1 MQRIIPNFLVGG
13 PPKCAST
20 SLNFYLKQH
29 PEIYMSPVKQTK
41 FFSLDYD
48 QGTDFY
54 LQQYFANVAAEKM
67 AGEATPTYFLLPFVI
82 ERIKKFNPDMKLIFC
97 LRNPVE
103 RAYSGWSMRIN
114 NGTEDLP
121 FKEALEANARQRA
134 DHPFT
139 GEQGAKE
146 WFADQKRN
154 DRKDDAGFRTYIE
167 GSMYAYNLKN
177 YYQHFDKSQIKI
189 IFLDQLQKDLHGTL
203 RTLFEFLGVQPD
215 FQVPNTEQ
223 KNTYKKSKIKFLDPI
238 LGKNK
243 KLSKLLSRIMP
254 KSFKKTIRDK
264 MYVEGS
270 KKKLMPEERIFAWQY
285 FKDEVNELEQ
295 LLNIDLSHWKV
306 N

>member
-1 MQRIIPNFLVGG
+1 
-13 PPKCAST
+13 
-20 SLNFYLKQH
+20 
-29 PEIYMSPVKQTK
+29 MSPVKQTK

-48 QGTDFY
+48 QGIDFY
-54 LQQYFANVAAEKM
+54 LKNYFSNVANEKM
-67 AGEATPTYFLLPFVI
+67 VGEATPTYFLLPFVI

-121 FKEALEANARQRA
+121 FKEALEANAKQRA
-134 DHPFT
+134 DHPFI

-146 WFADQKRN
+146 WFADQKRD

-167 GSMYAYNLKN
+167 GGMYAYNLKN
-177 YYQHFDKSQIKI
+177 YYKHFDKSQIKI
-189 IFLDQLQKDLHGTL
+189 IFLDQLQKNLHGTL
-203 RTLFEFLGVQPD
+203 KELFIFLGVEPS

-243 KLSKLLSRIMP
+243 KLSKLFSRIMP
-254 KSFKKTIRDK
+254 KSFKKTILDK

-270 KKKLMPEERIFAWQY
+270 KKKLMPEERTFAWQY